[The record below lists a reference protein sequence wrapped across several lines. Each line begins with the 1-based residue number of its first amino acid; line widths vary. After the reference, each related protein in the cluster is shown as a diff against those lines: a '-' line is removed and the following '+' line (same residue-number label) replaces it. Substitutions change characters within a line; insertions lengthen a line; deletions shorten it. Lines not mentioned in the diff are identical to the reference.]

1 MNLSELAIDLYTN
14 IFFIIK
20 KVAKNHNISSSQLLC
35 LHVIPSE
42 GIAQSELAE
51 ILCLDLSTLS
61 RNLDKLI
68 VKQLVVKNISLFDS
82 RKQTVFLTDDGE
94 KLYLNTLNDL
104 SSSLNSL
111 HDFSHSSSY
120 DIESIMNHITQF
132 NWLLYKQRH

>member
-1 MNLSELAIDLYTN
+1 MNLSELVIDLYTN

-20 KVAKNHNISSSQLLC
+20 KVSKQHNISASQLLC

-68 VKQLVVKNISLFDS
+68 VKQLVIKKVALFDS
-82 RKQTVFLTDDGE
+82 RKQSVSLTEDGE

-111 HDFSHSSSY
+111 HGFSHSY
-120 DIESIMNHITQF
+120 DIESIINHLTQF